1 MPDPLSDNI
10 LTPENC
16 ATSIPEIPCSCQ
28 HTGANG
34 TTCLGYR
41 YVSFSLG
48 MHTPRADP
56 PEGS

>member
-1 MPDPLSDNI
+1 MADLLNDNI
-10 LTPENC
+10 LIPENR
-16 ATSIPEIPCSCQ
+16 ATPIPEIACACL

-56 PEGS
+56 PGGS